1 MRLLFLIFIAE
12 DDQAYIAYLN
22 RTGGGSSS
30 GSRGGKSDEAL
41 LMEIFGD
48 M

>member
-12 DDQAYIAYLN
+12 DDRAYIAYPN

-30 GSRGGKSDEAL
+30 GSRGDKSEEEI